1 MVNSLCLENNG
12 NIVRTYAMID
22 SGATGF
28 AFMDKEFAASHGL
41 SRTPLQQ
48 NYGLELF
55 DGQTAI
61 SGAVTDLV
69 IDDMIIDQYTE
80 TQALFFLTK
89 LGHYPIVLGI
99 PWLCKHDVTTKW

>member
-1 MVNSLCLENNG
+1 MVNSVCLENNRK
-12 NIVRTYAMID
+12 IVQTYAMID

-28 AFMDKEFAASHGL
+28 AFMDEEFLASHGL

-55 DGQTAI
+55 DGRTAL

-69 IDDMIIDQYTE
+69 IDDMIIDQHTE
-80 TQALFFLTK
+80 TQALFFFTK
-89 LGHYPIVLGI
+89 LGHYPIVLDI
-99 PWLCKHDVTTKW
+99 PWLRKHDVTTKW